1 MIVYAVMTGE
11 YENTRT
17 VENLYTNKPVAEE
30 AIKAYKEVD
39 KIRHEEYLK
48 RAEERYER
56 TGLERHNPYR
66 YGDNNY
72 EDDPKEYWIEEL
84 EVRDSHE

>member
-11 YENTRT
+11 YEDTRI
-17 VENLYTNKPVAEE
+17 VENLYTNKQEAEK

-48 RAEERYER
+48 RAEERYKR
-56 TGLERHNPYR
+56 TGLERHNPNRRLYLP
-66 YGDNNY
+66 
-72 EDDPKEYWIEEL
+72 EDYWIEEH
-84 EVRDSHE
+84 EVKETCE